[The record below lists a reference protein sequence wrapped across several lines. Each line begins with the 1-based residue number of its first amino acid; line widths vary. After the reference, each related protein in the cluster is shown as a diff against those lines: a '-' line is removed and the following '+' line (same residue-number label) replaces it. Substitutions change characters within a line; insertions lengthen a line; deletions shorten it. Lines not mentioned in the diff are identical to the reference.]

1 MSLSEAILSLINV
14 VLNECLNVEA
24 WPIPAYGG
32 WIYIPTI
39 RPGGLK
45 SNGGRACI

>member
-32 WIYIPTI
+32 WIYTSVSLP
-39 RPGGLK
+39 
-45 SNGGRACI
+45 